1 MSRFFIERPIL
12 ANVIA
17 IVTILLGAVCL
28 YTLPISQ
35 YPQIVPPTIQVSTNY
50 PGASAE
56 VVAATVGIPIEQGV
70 NGVEGSIYMQSTSGS
85 DGTYTLTVTFAV
97 GTDLNS
103 AIALVQNAVNGALSQ
118 LPEAVQTQG
127 VSVQKVSTNVLLIG
141 SLYSDDNRYDETFL
155 SNYAIINLQSP
166 IARLPGVGQVQVL
179 GAGPY
184 SMRIWL
190 DPLKLKAYGLTVLEV
205 QKAIEN
211 QNVQVAAG
219 QLGGPPVATNQIF
232 QFTVNTVGRLSSV
245 KEFENIIVKVRPPAS
260 LATETETTADLQN
273 AASIVRVRDVA
284 KVELSQ
290 EAFST
295 FSGLSGKQ
303 AAQLNVYT
311 LPGANA
317 LKVAEE
323 VNDLM
328 AQMSR
333 KFPQGLKYTA
343 LLDTSA
349 FIRDSIGGVYSALIE
364 AGILV
369 LIVIILFLQ
378 NFRAMLVPATT
389 VPVTIIGAFAAMA
402 VLGFTVNLMTLFA
415 LILAIGIVV
424 DDAIV
429 IVENTSHY
437 VEEGLTPKDAAIKA
451 MGELTGPIF
460 GITLVLTSVFL
471 PASFLPG
478 ITGQMFRQFALVI
491 AATAIISALGAL
503 TLSPTQCALYL
514 KPRPKDRKVNWFY
527 RGFNEVYGTIE
538 SQYVAVVKHMAHRTG
553 QMVCVFFVIVGFA
566 AIMFARH
573 PTAFLP
579 TEDQGY
585 CLVVARLPP
594 GASQPRVREL
604 AANIDGVLKQA
615 PGIKGWITSGG
626 YSILDSANLS
636 NVVTEYVMYDDWDK
650 RPGGI
655 TQADIVTDLR
665 ERLSSLHKASFT
677 VEIPPPI
684 PGLGQAGGFEMIV
697 EDRSSRGLRAL
708 QAAVQQLI
716 IQADHEAGLRGVT
729 TTFSANSPQLELD
742 INRTMA
748 ESLGVTINDVF
759 TTLQTYLGST
769 YINQFNKFNQA
780 FQVRLQAEADYRR
793 RLEDISNL
801 YVSNRSG
808 LMVPLGALLDVHRV
822 LGSELL
828 TRYNLY
834 PAAPIVGSAA
844 PGYSSGQAL
853 DFMQK
858 LATEN
863 LPLGM
868 SFDWTGL
875 AYQERL
881 TGNQS
886 YFIFALSIT
895 LVFLVLAAQY
905 ESWTDPAAVILT
917 VPMALVGIITALLVR
932 RFATDLYTQI
942 GLVLMIALAAKN
954 AILVVEFAR
963 ELKAE
968 GMSAVDAAVE
978 AAHRRFRPIMMTSIA
993 FIFGVVPLLTASGAG
1008 AASQQSLGTVVFG
1021 GMLASTLLAIPFVPV
1036 FYIVM
1041 DRVSERWFGKVE
1053 TAQASAATAKAP
1065 TTAQASRSAVD

>member
-1 MSRFFIERPIL
+1 MSKFFIERPIL

-17 IVTILLGAVCL
+17 IITILLGAVCL
-28 YTLPISQ
+28 YTLPVSQ

-85 DGTYTLTVTFAV
+85 DGTYILTVTFAV

-118 LPEAVQTQG
+118 LPAAVQTQG

-141 SLYSDDNRYDETFL
+141 SLYSDDNRFDETFL
-155 SNYAIINLQSP
+155 SNYAIINLQNP

-190 DPLKLKAYGLTVLEV
+190 DPLKLKSYGLTVLDV
-205 QKAIEN
+205 QQAIQN
-211 QNVQVAAG
+211 QNIQVAAG
-219 QLGGPPVATNQIF
+219 QLGGPPVASSQIF
-232 QFTVNTVGRLSSV
+232 QFTVNTLGRLADV
-245 KEFENIIVKVRPPAS
+245 KQFENIIVKAHPPGTLES
-260 LATETETTADLQN
+260 ETLQSEQIKQTA
-273 AASIVRVRDVA
+273 AVVHIRDVA

-290 EAFST
+290 EAYST
-295 FSGLSGKQ
+295 FSGISGKR

-311 LPGANA
+311 LPGANS
-317 LKVAEE
+317 LKVAQE
-323 VNDLM
+323 VRALM
-328 AQMSR
+328 DQMGK
-333 KFPQGLKYTA
+333 KFPPGLKYTA
-343 LLDTSA
+343 LLDTST
-349 FIRDSIGGVYSALIE
+349 FIKDSISGVYAALIE

-369 LIVIILFLQ
+369 LIVIIMFLQ

-402 VLGFTVNLMTLFA
+402 LLGFTVNLMTLFA

-437 VEEGLTPKDAAIKA
+437 IEEGMAPRDSAIKA
-451 MGELTGPIF
+451 MGELTGPIM

-491 AATAIISALGAL
+491 ASTAIISALGAL

-514 KPRPKDRKVNWFY
+514 KPVPKDKHVNFLF
-527 RGFNEVYGTIE
+527 RGFNIVYGAIE
-538 SQYVAVVKHMAHRTG
+538 GRYVGVVRWMAHRPK
-553 QMVCVFFVIVGFA
+553 QMVLVFFAVVGFA
-566 AIMFARH
+566 ALIFARH

-585 CLVVARLPP
+585 CLIVARLPQ
-594 GASQPRVREL
+594 GASQPRMREL
-604 AANIDGVLKQA
+604 SADMDGILKKIA
-615 PGIKGWITSGG
+615 GIKGWVTSGG
-626 YSILDSANLS
+626 YSVLDSANLS
-636 NVVTEYVMYDDWDK
+636 NVVTEYVMYQDWDK
-650 RPGGI
+650 RPAALS
-655 TQADIVTDLR
+655 QDDIVADLR
-665 ERLSSLHKASFT
+665 DKLRSIRRATFT
-677 VEIPPPI
+677 VLIPPPI
-684 PGLGQAGGFEMIV
+684 PGLGQSGGFEMIV
-697 EDRSSRGLRAL
+697 EDRGSLGLREL
-708 QAAVQQLI
+708 QRTTQQI
-716 IQADHEAGLRGVT
+716 IAKANDDPSLRGVT
-729 TTFSANSPQLELD
+729 STFSASSPQLELD

-769 YINQFNKFNQA
+769 YVNQFNKFNQS
-780 FQVRLQAEADYRR
+780 FQVRLQADADYRR
-793 RLEDISNL
+793 KVSDIGNL
-801 YVSNRSG
+801 YAQNKDG
-808 LMVPLGALLDVHRV
+808 QMVPLGALLDVHRV

-834 PAAPIVGSAA
+834 PAAPVIGSPA
-844 PGYSSGQAL
+844 PRYSSGQAL
-853 DFMQK
+853 DAMEDIAK
-858 LATEN
+858 TN
-863 LPLGM
+863 LPMGM
-868 SFDWTGL
+868 SYDWTGL
-875 AYQERL
+875 AYQEKL
-881 TGNQS
+881 TGSQA

-905 ESWTDPAAVILT
+905 ESWTDPAAVIFT
-917 VPMALVGIITALLVR
+917 VPMALVGIVTALIVR
-932 RFATDLYTQI
+932 RFASDLYTQI

-963 ELKAE
+963 ELKAG
-968 GMSAVDAAVE
+968 GMSPVDAAVE

-993 FIFGVVPLLTASGAG
+993 FILGTVPLLTASGAG

-1021 GMLASTLLAIPFVPV
+1021 GMLASTMLAIPFVPV

-1041 DRVSERWFGKVE
+1041 ESLSELRPKDKTIE
-1053 TAQASAATAKAP
+1053 PATAGPATPKIA
-1065 TTAQASRSAVD
+1065 DG